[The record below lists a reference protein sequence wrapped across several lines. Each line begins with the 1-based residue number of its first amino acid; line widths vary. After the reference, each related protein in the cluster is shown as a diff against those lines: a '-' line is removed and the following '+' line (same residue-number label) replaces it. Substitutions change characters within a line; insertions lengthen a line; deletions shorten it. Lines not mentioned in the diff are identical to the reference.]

1 LHVYVGGWEQ
11 YSEKQWYAN
20 KKNQSFLFPTIRSD
34 IIANEVRN
42 DLGTKHHRE
51 LSWLNNLLLKHVPM
65 VDRHIQKILQQE
77 QQSHALVGR
86 RVGPRTCCR
95 CGKAGRASLKLAK
108 QPAKTPQK
116 NTATKQIDGKENPP
130 SPDQGRAFLSL
141 SLFGA
146 KGI

>member
-11 YSEKQWYAN
+11 YSEKQWYTN

-77 QQSHALVGR
+77 QQSHAPARGAQ
-86 RVGPRTCCR
+86 T
-95 CGKAGRASLKLAK
+95 KL
-108 QPAKTPQK
+108 
-116 NTATKQIDGKENPP
+116 
-130 SPDQGRAFLSL
+130 
-141 SLFGA
+141 
-146 KGI
+146 